1 MPKSVL
7 FRFLSLLYA
16 LPARRKRALNMDER
30 SIKQGTKERVMQRIT
45 MQGARAQRIR
55 NGLLALSLALSASFF
70 SGQSAA
76 IPNGQP
82 VVNIN
87 TADAQTIAD
96 GLNGIGI
103 KKAEAIIEY
112 RKEHGP
118 FKTLEDLKSV
128 KGIGDATVANNEK
141 LIQLD

>member
-1 MPKSVL
+1 MESKMKWIKNCVL
-7 FRFLSLLYA
+7 A
-16 LPARRKRALNMDER
+16 
-30 SIKQGTKERVMQRIT
+30 V
-45 MQGARAQRIR
+45 
-55 NGLLALSLALSASFF
+55 SLATSASLF

-82 VVNIN
+82 VNIN

-96 GLNGIGI
+96 NLNGIGL

-118 FKTLEDLKSV
+118 FKTLEDLKGV
-128 KGIGDATVANNEK
+128 KGVGDATVANNEK
-141 LIQLD
+141 LIQLE

>member
-1 MPKSVL
+1 MQRTQLQWIRNALLAVSLAVSASL
-7 FRFLSLLYA
+7 FA
-16 LPARRKRALNMDER
+16 LP
-30 SIKQGTKERVMQRIT
+30 
-45 MQGARAQRIR
+45 
-55 NGLLALSLALSASFF
+55 
-70 SGQSAA
+70 SAA
-76 IPNGQP
+76 VQTGQP
-82 VVNIN
+82 VNIN
-87 TADAQTIAD
+87 TADAQAIAAH
-96 GLNGIGI
+96 LNGIGI